1 MSKAK
6 ISELIKKYKKLMKSH
21 QIFMEERDVTKYFL
35 ARDILKD
42 LEKLLED
49 DDT

>member
-1 MSKAK
+1 
-6 ISELIKKYKKLMKSH
+6 MKSH